1 MTKARRDELH
11 KKIKSDL
18 ADQLDRNCTAGQYY
32 VDLIDDYMAMWDTK
46 NLLIEDIQTRG
57 VSITYDNG
65 GGQTGTR
72 KNDSVA
78 ELLKVNAQML
88 KLLSELG
95 IKPNQAGGDG
105 GDEM

>member
-1 MTKARRDELH
+1 MIKAKRDEAH
-11 KKIKSDL
+11 KKIKGDL
-18 ADQLDRNCTAGQYY
+18 IDQLDRNCTTGQYY
-32 VDLIDDYMAMWDTK
+32 IDLVDDYMAMWDTK
-46 NLLIEDIQTRG
+46 NLLIEDIQVRG

-65 GGQTGTR
+65 GGQTGTK

-88 KLLSELG
+88 KLLDAIG
-95 IKPNQAGGDG
+95 VKPIGVGDD

>member
-1 MTKARRDELH
+1 MTRAERDELFE
-11 KKIKSDL
+11 KIKSDL
-18 ADQLDRNCTAGQYY
+18 FDQLDRNCTTGRYY
-32 VDLIDDYMAMWDTK
+32 IDLVNDYMAMWDTK
-46 NLLIEDIQTRG
+46 NLLIEDIQIRG

-65 GGQTGTR
+65 GGQTGTK

-88 KLLSELG
+88 KLLDAIG
-95 IKPNQAGGDG
+95 VRPTGAGDG

>member
-1 MTKARRDELH
+1 MTKAARDELY
-11 KKIKSDL
+11 KKIKTDL
-18 ADQLDRNCTAGQYY
+18 LDQLERECITGRYY
-32 VDLIDDYMAMWDTK
+32 VDLVDDYMAMWETK
-46 NLLIEDIQTRG
+46 NLLIEDIQIRG

-88 KLLSELG
+88 KLLDAIG
-95 IKPNQAGGDG
+95 VKPTGAGDG